1 MLIKKNKD
9 EINLKSLR
17 KAYLIKVENDEGYI
31 EPSELNS
38 FYDFCIEE
46 WEKEKKDWY
55 GNSKL
60 TIKPI
65 IIKKPSKK
73 FVPSEVKEYLTGE
86 SFNYATIQRKIKK
99 SEFLFIDIEDLLFD
113 TGANRCKMGISKHDR
128 LDTFILSWYP
138 REEDE
143 NITTDDFFEYMKQCG
158 DIDEYRKELQKLK
171 ENTKI
176 IRFDVKERE
185 RQEELERLRKE
196 NIKALKYRLLNVC
209 FEEIKKNPKIIDV
222 CIDIISNDM
231 EYLKNAPIEEVTKR
245 IKQKYK
251 LSDEDCADTI
261 VVLLRLQSVN
271 ELDKKKT
278 KNM

>member
-1 MLIKKNKD
+1 MDID
-9 EINLKSLR
+9 ELFFGDGIDK
-17 KAYLIKVENDEGYI
+17 
-31 EPSELNS
+31 
-38 FYDFCIEE
+38 YDI
-46 WEKEKKDWY
+46 
-55 GNSKL
+55 
-60 TIKPI
+60 
-65 IIKKPSKK
+65 
-73 FVPSEVKEYLTGE
+73 
-86 SFNYATIQRKIKK
+86 A
-99 SEFLFIDIEDLLFD
+99 
-113 TGANRCKMGISKHDR
+113 ISKHDR

-196 NIKALKYRLLNVC
+196 NIKALKYRLLNVG

-231 EYLKNAPIEEVTKR
+231 EYLKNASIEEVTKR
-245 IKQKYK
+245 IKQKYS

-271 ELDKKKT
+271 ESDKKKI
-278 KNM
+278 K

>member
-9 EINLKSLR
+9 EISLKSLR

-38 FYDFCIEE
+38 FYDIYIEE
-46 WEKEKKDWY
+46 WKKEKKVWY
-55 GNSKL
+55 GENSKL

-86 SFNYATIQRKIKK
+86 SFNYATIQRKIGKIA
-99 SEFLFIDIEDLLFD
+99 FLFMDIDELFFGD
-113 TGANRCKMGISKHDR
+113 GIDKYDIAISKHDR

-196 NIKALKYRLLNVC
+196 NIKALKYRLLNVG

-231 EYLKNAPIEEVTKR
+231 EYLKNASIEEVTKR
-245 IKQKYK
+245 IKPKYS

-271 ELDKKKT
+271 ESDKKKI
-278 KNM
+278 K

>member
-38 FYDFCIEE
+38 FYDIYIEE
-46 WEKEKKDWY
+46 WEKEEKVWY
-55 GNSKL
+55 GENSKL

-86 SFNYATIQRKIKK
+86 SFNYATIQRKIGKIA
-99 SEFLFIDIEDLLFD
+99 FLFMDIDELFFGD
-113 TGANRCKMGISKHDR
+113 GIDKYDIAISKHDR

-158 DIDEYRKELQKLK
+158 DIDKYRKELQKLK

-196 NIKALKYRLLNVC
+196 NIKALKYRLLNVG

-231 EYLKNAPIEEVTKR
+231 EYLKNASIEEVTKR
-245 IKQKYK
+245 IKQKYS

-271 ELDKKKT
+271 ESDKKKI
-278 KNM
+278 K

>member
-31 EPSELNS
+31 ESSELNS
-38 FYDFCIEE
+38 FYDIYIEE
-46 WEKEKKDWY
+46 WEKEEKVWY
-55 GNSKL
+55 GENSKL

-86 SFNYATIQRKIKK
+86 SFIYATIQRNIRKIA
-99 SEFLFIDIEDLLFD
+99 FLFMDIDELFFGD
-113 TGANRCKMGISKHDR
+113 GIDKYDIAISKHDR

-196 NIKALKYRLLNVC
+196 NIKALKYRLLNVG

-245 IKQKYK
+245 IKKNYN

-261 VVLLRLQSVN
+261 IVLLRLQSVN
-271 ELDKKKT
+271 ESDKKKI
-278 KNM
+278 K

>member
-38 FYDFCIEE
+38 FYDIYIEE
-46 WEKEKKDWY
+46 WKKEKKVWY
-55 GNSKL
+55 GENSKL

-86 SFNYATIQRKIKK
+86 SFNYATIQRKIGKIA
-99 SEFLFIDIEDLLFD
+99 FLFMDIDELFFGD
-113 TGANRCKMGISKHDR
+113 GIDKYDIAISKHDR

-158 DIDEYRKELQKLK
+158 DIDKYRKELQKLK

-196 NIKALKYRLLNVC
+196 NIKALKYRLLNVG

-231 EYLKNAPIEEVTKR
+231 EYLKNASIEEVTKR
-245 IKQKYK
+245 IKQKYS

-271 ELDKKKT
+271 ESDKKKI
-278 KNM
+278 K

>member
-38 FYDFCIEE
+38 FYDIYIEE
-46 WEKEKKDWY
+46 WKKEKKVWY
-55 GNSKL
+55 GENSKL

-86 SFNYATIQRKIKK
+86 SFNYATIQRKIGKIA
-99 SEFLFIDIEDLLFD
+99 FLFMDIDELFFGD
-113 TGANRCKMGISKHDR
+113 GIDKYDIAISKHDR

-196 NIKALKYRLLNVC
+196 NIKALKYRLLNVG

-231 EYLKNAPIEEVTKR
+231 EYLKNASIEEVTKR
-245 IKQKYK
+245 IKQKYS

-271 ELDKKKT
+271 ESDKKKI
-278 KNM
+278 K

>member
-31 EPSELNS
+31 ESSELNS
-38 FYDFCIEE
+38 FYDIYIEE
-46 WEKEKKDWY
+46 WEKEEKVWY
-55 GNSKL
+55 GENSKL

-86 SFNYATIQRKIKK
+86 SFNYATIQRKIGKIA
-99 SEFLFIDIEDLLFD
+99 FLFMDIDELFFGD
-113 TGANRCKMGISKHDR
+113 GIDKYDIAISKHDR

-196 NIKALKYRLLNVC
+196 NIKALKYRLLNVG

-231 EYLKNAPIEEVTKR
+231 EYLKNASIEEVTKR
-245 IKQKYK
+245 IKQKYS

-271 ELDKKKT
+271 ESDKKKI
-278 KNM
+278 K

>member
-31 EPSELNS
+31 ESSELNS
-38 FYDFCIEE
+38 FYDIYIEE
-46 WEKEKKDWY
+46 WEKEEKVWY
-55 GNSKL
+55 GENSKL

-86 SFNYATIQRKIKK
+86 SFNYATIQRKIGKIA
-99 SEFLFIDIEDLLFD
+99 FLFMDIDELFFGD
-113 TGANRCKMGISKHDR
+113 GIDKYDIAISKHDR

-158 DIDEYRKELQKLK
+158 DIDKYRKELQKLK

-196 NIKALKYRLLNVC
+196 NIKALKYRLLNVG

-231 EYLKNAPIEEVTKR
+231 EYLKNASIEEVTKR
-245 IKQKYK
+245 IKQKYS

-271 ELDKKKT
+271 ESDKKKI
-278 KNM
+278 K

>member
-31 EPSELNS
+31 ESSELNS
-38 FYDFCIEE
+38 FYDIYIEE
-46 WEKEKKDWY
+46 WEKEEKVWY
-55 GNSKL
+55 GENSKL

-86 SFNYATIQRKIKK
+86 SFNYATIQRKIGKIA
-99 SEFLFIDIEDLLFD
+99 FLFMDIDELFFGD
-113 TGANRCKMGISKHDR
+113 GIDKYDIAISKHDR

-196 NIKALKYRLLNVC
+196 NIKALKYRLLNVG

-245 IKQKYK
+245 IKKKY
-251 LSDEDCADTI
+251 
-261 VVLLRLQSVN
+261 N
-271 ELDKKKT
+271 
-278 KNM
+278 